1 MRLQRFGRQGGAF
14 DQPDRGKLGGI
25 ANEHNAAI
33 FTAINV
39 FDKIFQYAL
48 PGKGNPLV
56 GYHGGFIDNEKGVGV
71 LIFRQHKIHVGGG
84 GDFLPVDFFMNGECT
99 LPGIGSDY
107 LGGTARGCE
116 QDGTHTD
123 ERKYFHQR
131 ADEGGFSGTGVTL

>member
-1 MRLQRFGRQGGAF
+1 
-14 DQPDRGKLGGI
+14 
-25 ANEHNAAI
+25 NEHDAAI

-39 FDKIFQYAL
+39 FNKIFQYAL
-48 PGKGNPLV
+48 PGKGTALV
-56 GYHGGFIDNEKGVGV
+56 GYHGGFIDNEKAVGM

-123 ERKYFHQR
+123 ERKSFHQR